1 LHRCIPRAL
10 SSRCAYA
17 EARRRPPFQ
26 VEDTGTTN
34 GTYVNNERIAALTR
48 TPLPD
53 GCVLSFGGP
62 RQV

>member
-1 LHRCIPRAL
+1 
-10 SSRCAYA
+10 
-17 EARRRPPFQ
+17 